1 MKQILQSFKTG
12 ETTLATVPR
21 PRVGSGQVLIRSTY
35 SLVSLGTE
43 RMLVSFGQSN
53 LLQKARA
60 QPEKVKMVLDKV
72 KTDGLMPT
80 INAVRNKLDEPIP
93 LGYCN
98 VGVVEEVGNG
108 VSGYRKGDRVISNG
122 SHAEF
127 VAVGEKL
134 CAHIP
139 DGVTDEQAA
148 FTVISAIGLQGIRLV
163 NPTFGETVV
172 VTGLG
177 LIGLLAGQL
186 LMANG
191 CRVIGLEPDP
201 AKRKLARSFGIETTE
216 SSDPVLAVNEMTDGR
231 GADAVLI
238 TASAKT
244 DAIISQAAG
253 MCRQRGRVV
262 LVGVIGLNID
272 RGDFYKK
279 EISFQVSCSYG
290 PGRHDEDY
298 EGRGKDYPIGFV
310 RWTEQ
315 RNFQAILAALASG
328 QLKVDGLI
336 SEIVPFDDMAQ
347 VYGNIANSDSITTLF
362 RYPEDAEADR
372 TIAVGDANYRAP
384 EGKNWG
390 IVGAGN
396 FTKMTMLP
404 VLDKV
409 KAPLAYIAS
418 ASGVSATGLAKKHGI
433 AKSTTDFNEMLTD
446 PAVGLVA
453 ITTRHNLH
461 ASMVRKALAAGKDVF
476 VEKPLALS
484 EGELQEILEAREAS
498 QKNITI
504 GFNRRFSPHTE
515 AVKKH
520 LSPKMGKNMVA
531 TMNAGFIPQEVWVHD
546 MQIGGGRI
554 IGEACHFI
562 DLLVHLSGS
571 LVTHVCMNALG
582 TDPEENT
589 DNASILLRF
598 ANGDNGTVHYFG
610 NGNKAFPKERVEVFT
625 GQQVFQIDN
634 FRQTTAYGVKG
645 FSKLKT
651 RLDKGHAR
659 QFELLHERFANGGAP
674 LVGLT
679 EQVNVTRAAF
689 AALESLKTDG
699 WISVPQ
705 AI

>member
-1 MKQILQSFKTG
+1 
-12 ETTLATVPR
+12 
-21 PRVGSGQVLIRSTY
+21 
-35 SLVSLGTE
+35 
-43 RMLVSFGQSN
+43 MLVSFGQSN

-98 VGVVEEVGNG
+98 VGIVEEIGAG

-134 CAHIP
+134 CAKIP
-139 DGVTDEQAA
+139 DGVSDQEAA
-148 FTVISAIGLQGIRLV
+148 FTVISAIGLQGIRLLS
-163 NPTFGETVV
+163 PTFGETVV

-186 LMANG
+186 LIANG

-201 AKRKLARSFGIETTE
+201 TKRKLANTFGIETTE
-216 SSDPVLAVNEMTDGR
+216 ATDPVMAIMEMTDGV

-253 MCRQRGRVV
+253 MCRQRGRVI
-262 LVGVIGLNID
+262 LVGVIGLNLD

-298 EGRGKDYPIGFV
+298 EGRGKDYPVGFV

-315 RNFQAILAALASG
+315 RNFQAVLHALAHG
-328 QLKVDGLI
+328 QLKVESLI
-336 SEIVPFDDMAQ
+336 SEVVAFDDMGE
-347 VYGNIANSDSITTLF
+347 VYGNIANSNSIATLF
-362 RYPEDAEADR
+362 RYPEAAPDDR
-372 TIAVGDANYRAP
+372 TITVGETKFLAP
-384 EGKNWG
+384 EGKAWG

-404 VLDKV
+404 ILDKV
-409 KAPLAYIAS
+409 KAPVAYIAS
-418 ASGVSATGLAKKHGI
+418 AGGVSATGLAKKHGI
-433 AKSTTDFNEMLTD
+433 GNSTTDFAEMLTD
-446 PAVGLVA
+446 SSVGLVA

-461 ASMVRKALAAGKDVF
+461 ASMVVQALAAGKDVF

-484 EGELQEILEAREAS
+484 EEELGEIVAARTTS
-498 QKNITI
+498 RKNITI

-515 AVKKH
+515 VVKKH
-520 LSPKMGKNMVA
+520 LPTEIGKNMVA
-531 TMNAGFIPQEVWVHD
+531 TMNAGFIPPEVWVHD

-571 LVTHVCMNALG
+571 LVTEVCMNALG
-582 TDPEENT
+582 QDPEENT

-610 NGNKAFPKERVEVFT
+610 NGDKSFPKERVEVFA
-625 GQQVFQIDN
+625 GQQIFQIDN

-659 QFELLHERFANGGAP
+659 QFELLHERFAAGGDP
-674 LVGLT
+674 LIPLA
-679 EQVNVTRAAF
+679 EQLNVTRASF
-689 AALESLKTDG
+689 AALASLKSG
-699 WISVPQ
+699 AWVSVES
-705 AI
+705 

>member
-272 RGDFYKK
+272 RGDFYEK

-659 QFELLHERFANGGAP
+659 QFELLHERFASGGAP

>member
-12 ETTLATVPR
+12 ATVLETVPR
-21 PRVGSGQVLIRSTY
+21 PRVGSGQLLIRATY

-60 QPEKVKMVLDKV
+60 QPEKVKMVLEKV
-72 KTDGLMPT
+72 KTDGLMTT
-80 INAVRNKLDEPIP
+80 INAVRSKLDEPIP

-98 VGVVEEVGNG
+98 VGVVEEVGAG

-139 DGVTDEQAA
+139 EGVSDEEAA
-148 FTVISAIGLQGIRLV
+148 FTVISAIGLQGIRLLS
-163 NPTFGETVV
+163 PTFGETVV

-186 LMANG
+186 LIANG

-201 AKRKLARSFGIETTE
+201 VKRKLANSFGIETTE
-216 SSDPVLAVNEMTDGR
+216 SNDPELAVMEMTGGT
-231 GADAVLI
+231 GADGVLI

-244 DAIISQAAG
+244 DNIISQAAG

-272 RGDFYKK
+272 RSDFYKK

-290 PGRHDEDY
+290 PGRHDDDY

-315 RNFQAILAALASG
+315 RNFQAVLAALASG
-328 QLKVDGLI
+328 QLKVKSLI
-336 SEIVPFDDMAQ
+336 SEIVDFDDMED
-347 VYGNIANSDSITTLF
+347 VYGSISTSDSIATLF
-362 RYPEDAEADR
+362 RYSAKASDAR
-372 TIAVGDANYRAP
+372 TISLAATDYSAP
-384 EGKNWG
+384 EGKAWG
-390 IVGAGN
+390 IIGAGN
-396 FTKMTMLP
+396 FTKVAMLP
-404 VLDKV
+404 ILDKV
-409 KAPLAYIAS
+409 KPPLAYIAS
-418 ASGVSATGLAKKHGI
+418 AGGVSATGLAKKHGI
-433 AKSTTDFNEMLTD
+433 AKSTTDYAELLKD
-446 PAVGLVA
+446 PVVGLAV

-461 ASMVRKALAAGKDVF
+461 ADMVCQALEAGKDVF

-484 EGELQEILEAREAS
+484 ETELEAILNAREAS
-498 QKNITI
+498 QKNVTV
-504 GFNRRFSPHTE
+504 GFNRRFSPHTI

-520 LSPKMGKNMVA
+520 LSPGIGKNMVA
-531 TMNAGFIPQEVWVHD
+531 TMNAGFIPREVWIHD
-546 MQIGGGRI
+546 MQTGGGRI

-562 DLLVHLSGS
+562 DLLAHLSGS
-571 LVTHVCMNALG
+571 LVTDVCMNALG
-582 TDPEENT
+582 NDPEENT

-610 NGNKAFPKERVEVFT
+610 NGNKAYPKENLRIFS
-625 GQQVFQIDN
+625 GQQVFEIDN
-634 FRQTTAYGVKG
+634 FRVTKGYGVDG

-651 RLDKGHAR
+651 AMDKGHVR
-659 QFELLHERFANGGAP
+659 QFELLHERFAKGDEP
-674 LVGLT
+674 LISLP
-679 EQVNVTRAAF
+679 EIVNATRASF
-689 AALESLKTDG
+689 AALESMKTGG
-699 WISVPQ
+699 WVSVAQ
-705 AI
+705 TV

>member
-12 ETTLATVPR
+12 DTTLETVPR

-98 VGVVEEVGNG
+98 VGIVEEIGAG

-134 CAHIP
+134 CAKIP
-139 DGVTDEQAA
+139 DGVSDQEAA
-148 FTVISAIGLQGIRLV
+148 FTVISAIGLQGIRLLS
-163 NPTFGETVV
+163 PTFGETVV

-186 LMANG
+186 LIANG

-201 AKRKLARSFGIETTE
+201 TKRKLANTFGIETTE
-216 SSDPVLAVNEMTDGR
+216 ATDPVMAIMEMTDGV

-253 MCRQRGRVV
+253 MCRQRGRVI
-262 LVGVIGLNID
+262 LVGVIGLNLD

-298 EGRGKDYPIGFV
+298 EGRGKDYPVGFV

-315 RNFQAILAALASG
+315 RNFQAVLHALAHG
-328 QLKVDGLI
+328 QLKVESLI
-336 SEIVPFDDMAQ
+336 SEVVAFDDMGE
-347 VYGNIANSDSITTLF
+347 VYGNIANSNSIATLF
-362 RYPEDAEADR
+362 RYPEAAPDDR
-372 TIAVGDANYRAP
+372 TITVGETKFLAP
-384 EGKNWG
+384 EGKAWG

-404 VLDKV
+404 ILDKV
-409 KAPLAYIAS
+409 KAPVAYIAS
-418 ASGVSATGLAKKHGI
+418 AGGVSATGLAKKHGI
-433 AKSTTDFNEMLTD
+433 GNSTTDFAEMLTD
-446 PAVGLVA
+446 SSVGLVA

-461 ASMVRKALAAGKDVF
+461 ASMVVQALAAGKDVF

-484 EGELQEILEAREAS
+484 EEELGEIVAARTTS
-498 QKNITI
+498 RKNITI

-515 AVKKH
+515 VVKKH
-520 LSPKMGKNMVA
+520 LPTEIGKNMVA
-531 TMNAGFIPQEVWVHD
+531 TMNAGFIPPEVWVHD

-571 LVTHVCMNALG
+571 LVTEVCMNALG
-582 TDPEENT
+582 QDPEENT

-610 NGNKAFPKERVEVFT
+610 NGDKSFPKERVEVFA
-625 GQQVFQIDN
+625 GQQIFQIDN

-659 QFELLHERFANGGAP
+659 QFELLHERFAAGGDP
-674 LVGLT
+674 LIPLA
-679 EQVNVTRAAF
+679 EQLNVTRASF
-689 AALESLKTDG
+689 AALASLKSG
-699 WISVPQ
+699 AWVSVES
-705 AI
+705 

>member
-1 MKQILQSFKTG
+1 
-12 ETTLATVPR
+12 
-21 PRVGSGQVLIRSTY
+21 
-35 SLVSLGTE
+35 
-43 RMLVSFGQSN
+43 MLVSFGQSN

-72 KTDGLMPT
+72 KTDGLVPT

-98 VGVVEEVGNG
+98 VGIVEEIGAG

-134 CAHIP
+134 CAKIP
-139 DGVTDEQAA
+139 DGVSDQEAA
-148 FTVISAIGLQGIRLV
+148 FTVISAIGLQGIRLLK
-163 NPTFGETVV
+163 PTFGETVV

-186 LMANG
+186 LIANG

-201 AKRKLARSFGIETTE
+201 TKRKLANTFGIETTE
-216 SSDPVLAVNEMTDGR
+216 ATDPVMAVMEMTDGV

-244 DAIISQAAG
+244 NAIISQAAG
-253 MCRQRGRVV
+253 MCRQRGRVI
-262 LVGVIGLNID
+262 LVGVIGLKLD

-298 EGRGKDYPIGFV
+298 EGRGKDYPVGFV

-315 RNFQAILAALASG
+315 RNFQAVLHALAHG
-328 QLKVDGLI
+328 QLKVESLI
-336 SEIVPFDDMAQ
+336 SEVVAFDDMGE
-347 VYGNIANSDSITTLF
+347 VYGNIANSNSIATLF
-362 RYPEDAEADR
+362 RYPEAAPDDR
-372 TIAVGDANYRAP
+372 TITVGETKFSAP
-384 EGKNWG
+384 EGKAWG

-404 VLDKV
+404 ILDKV
-409 KAPLAYIAS
+409 KAPVAYIAS
-418 ASGVSATGLAKKHGI
+418 AGGVSATGLAKKHGI
-433 AKSTTDFNEMLTD
+433 GKSTTDFAEMLTD
-446 PAVGLVA
+446 PSVGLVA

-461 ASMVRKALAAGKDVF
+461 ASMVMQALAAGKDVF

-484 EGELQEILEAREAS
+484 EEELGKIVAARTTS
-498 QKNITI
+498 RKNITI

-520 LSPKMGKNMVA
+520 LPTEIGKNMVA
-531 TMNAGFIPQEVWVHD
+531 TMNAGFIPPEVWVHD

-571 LVTHVCMNALG
+571 LVTEVCMNALG
-582 TDPEENT
+582 QDPEENT

-610 NGNKAFPKERVEVFT
+610 NGNKSFPKERVEVFA
-625 GQQVFQIDN
+625 GQQIFQIDN

-659 QFELLHERFANGGAP
+659 QFELLHERFAGGGGP
-674 LVGLT
+674 LISLE
-679 EQVNVTRAAF
+679 EQLNVTRASF
-689 AALESLKTDG
+689 AALASLKSG
-699 WISVPQ
+699 AWVSVEP
-705 AI
+705 